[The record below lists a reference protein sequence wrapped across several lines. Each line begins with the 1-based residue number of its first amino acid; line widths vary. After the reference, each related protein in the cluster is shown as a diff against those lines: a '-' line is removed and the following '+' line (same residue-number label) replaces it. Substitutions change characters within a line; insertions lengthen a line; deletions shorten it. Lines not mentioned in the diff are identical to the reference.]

1 MATYDTPLALLP
13 VAPAARRASPTP
25 LASAATRRRT
35 LGAIAAV
42 RPRDRLAD
50 RPAILLAFVS
60 LPFLALA
67 SAIRRRRARSGS
79 RPDRA
84 E

>member
-1 MATYDTPLALLP
+1 MATYDTPLASLP
-13 VAPAARRASPTP
+13 VAPAARPASRTP

-35 LGAIAAV
+35 LGAIGTV
-42 RPRDRLAD
+42 TPRSRLAD
-50 RPAILLAFVS
+50 RPAILLALAS

-67 SAIRRRRARSGS
+67 AAIRRRRARSGA
-79 RPDRA
+79 PPARA